1 MLPTAP
7 SLLPRP
13 ARAAVRFFGQVRLLC
28 LTGLLALPLAVT
40 AGPLTEPVSVT
51 QRGRLGIVLAAAQP
65 STGAW
70 QDYPG
75 EIVIPP
81 AQQRVVAAP
90 AAGLIEAL
98 TVSVGDTVR
107 SGQVLV
113 RLRSTQ
119 SQELQRDVLQSGSQ
133 LDLAQRQLARD
144 EALFREGLIPQAR
157 LEAARAQVRQ
167 AQALADERRS
177 ALRATT
183 GGARIQADGLVSL
196 NAPAQG
202 QVLAQLA
209 EVGQRVE
216 AMTPLYRLAILRPLW
231 VDLQV
236 PAREAHGIRQGD
248 PVQLVAPSGTAPPTT
263 GQVVTVGPLVDT
275 RSQSRTVRARLSDSQ
290 ADWQPGELVRVRLQR
305 RGQDGGV
312 TLPADALMPAA
323 GDAQQVFVARSGD
336 RFELVGVTLLSR
348 QGDEVTVTGVPAGS
362 KVVMRGTAAL
372 KALLPR

>member
-1 MLPTAP
+1 
-7 SLLPRP
+7 
-13 ARAAVRFFGQVRLLC
+13 
-28 LTGLLALPLAVT
+28 
-40 AGPLTEPVSVT
+40 
-51 QRGRLGIVLAAAQP
+51 
-65 STGAW
+65 
-70 QDYPG
+70 
-75 EIVIPP
+75 
-81 AQQRVVAAP
+81 
-90 AAGLIEAL
+90 
-98 TVSVGDTVR
+98 
-107 SGQVLV
+107 
-113 RLRSTQ
+113 
-119 SQELQRDVLQSGSQ
+119 
-133 LDLAQRQLARD
+133 
-144 EALFREGLIPQAR
+144 
-157 LEAARAQVRQ
+157 
-167 AQALADERRS
+167 
-177 ALRATT
+177 
-183 GGARIQADGLVSL
+183 
-196 NAPAQG
+196 
-202 QVLAQLA
+202 
-209 EVGQRVE
+209 
-216 AMTPLYRLAILRPLW
+216 MTPLYRLAILRPLW